1 MLAVFRKDLRLFL
14 RDRSAL
20 LFSLLMPI
28 FVITVIAEGLFHGDG
43 GKLLIPV
50 VNERRPGGR
59 NVQKLLAE
67 HAVVREMSRE
77 EAERLVR
84 DKHDAP
90 AAIVF
95 PAKLSKQYLQG
106 HSSEILLLTDPASGS
121 DLQAV
126 KVLLLLMDKEAAALA
141 DPFAEEKI
149 TLTEQNLT
157 GKRLAVTVF
166 EQRVPGFALMFVL
179 LAVVFGTSM
188 SMHDERDWGTLARL
202 LVAPGGFTRI
212 LLGKL
217 AARFVVGVIQ
227 MLLLLAWGH
236 FVFGVSLGSS
246 PIAFVLLTMAAVFAV
261 VAAGMLVAGLAR
273 SREQTLR
280 LGLSMVM
287 ALSALGG
294 CWWPQSVQ
302 PDWMNRVSPVVFTTW
317 AMRGLND
324 LILRERGL
332 DAVALPIGVLIVYGA
347 VTMALGL
354 RLFRMRFSAAGRRR
368 LARHRS
374 PAPGGEPGW
383 WGFRFSCKPSNR
395 W

>member
-20 LFSLLMPI
+20 LFSILMPI
-28 FVITVIAEGLFHGDG
+28 FVITVIAEGLFHGDDG
-43 GKLLIPV
+43 PKLLVPIVNQDGGPV
-50 VNERRPGGR
+50 AGTF
-59 NVQKLLAE
+59 QKLLAE
-67 HAVVREMSRE
+67 HADVREVSRE

-84 DKHDAP
+84 DKHEAA

-95 PAKLSKQYLQG
+95 PPQLSKQYLQG
-106 HSSEILLLTDPASGS
+106 RSSEILLLTDPAAGS
-121 DLQAV
+121 DLGAV

-141 DPFAEEKI
+141 DPFAEDKI
-149 TLTEQNLT
+149 TLKEQNLT
-157 GKRLAVTVF
+157 GNRLAVTVF

-217 AARFVVGVIQ
+217 AARFVVGVLQ
-227 MLLLLAWGH
+227 MLILLAWGH
-236 FVFGVSLGSS
+236 YVFGVSLGSS

-273 SREQTLR
+273 SREQTLP
-280 LGLSMVM
+280 LGLSLVM

-294 CWWPQSVQ
+294 CWWPQSMQ
-302 PDWMNRVSPVVFTTW
+302 PDWMNRISPVVFTTW

-332 DAVALPIGVLIVYGA
+332 DAVALPVGVLLAYGA

-354 RLFRMRFSAAGRRR
+354 RLFRMRFSAR
-368 LARHRS
+368 
-374 PAPGGEPGW
+374 
-383 WGFRFSCKPSNR
+383 
-395 W
+395 

>member
-43 GKLLIPV
+43 GPKLLIPV
-50 VNERRPGGR
+50 VNEDGGP
-59 NVQKLLAE
+59 VAGTFQKLLAE
-67 HAVVREMSRE
+67 HADVREMSRE

-106 HSSEILLLTDPASGS
+106 RSSEILLLTDPASGS

-157 GKRLAVTVF
+157 GNRLAVTVF

-217 AARFVVGVIQ
+217 AARFVVGVMQ
-227 MLLLLAWGH
+227 MLVLLAWGH

-273 SREQTLR
+273 SREQTLP

-294 CWWPQSVQ
+294 CWWPQSMQ

-347 VTMALGL
+347 VTMAVGL
-354 RLFRMRFSAAGRRR
+354 RLFRMRFSAR
-368 LARHRS
+368 
-374 PAPGGEPGW
+374 
-383 WGFRFSCKPSNR
+383 
-395 W
+395 

>member
-20 LFSLLMPI
+20 LFSILMPI
-28 FVITVIAEGLFHGDG
+28 FVITVIAEGLFHGDDG
-43 GKLLIPV
+43 PKLLVPIVNQDGGPV
-50 VNERRPGGR
+50 AGTF
-59 NVQKLLAE
+59 QKLLAE
-67 HAVVREMSRE
+67 HADAREVSRE

-84 DKHDAP
+84 DKHEAA

-95 PAKLSKQYLQG
+95 PPQLSKQYLQG
-106 HSSEILLLTDPASGS
+106 RSSEILLLTDPAAGS
-121 DLQAV
+121 DLGAV

-141 DPFAEEKI
+141 DPFAEDKI
-149 TLTEQNLT
+149 TLKEQNLT
-157 GKRLAVTVF
+157 GNRLAVTVF

-217 AARFVVGVIQ
+217 AARFVVGVLQ
-227 MLLLLAWGH
+227 MLILLAWGH
-236 FVFGVSLGSS
+236 YVFGVSLGSS

-273 SREQTLR
+273 SREQTLP
-280 LGLSMVM
+280 LGLSLVM

-294 CWWPQSVQ
+294 CWWPQSMQ
-302 PDWMNRVSPVVFTTW
+302 PDWMNRISPVVFTTW

-332 DAVALPIGVLIVYGA
+332 DAVALPVGVLVAYGA

-354 RLFRMRFSAAGRRR
+354 RLFRMRFSAR
-368 LARHRS
+368 
-374 PAPGGEPGW
+374 
-383 WGFRFSCKPSNR
+383 
-395 W
+395 

>member
-20 LFSLLMPI
+20 LFSILMPI
-28 FVITVIAEGLFHGDG
+28 FVITVIAEGLFHGDDG
-43 GKLLIPV
+43 PKLLVPIVNQDGGPV
-50 VNERRPGGR
+50 AGTF
-59 NVQKLLAE
+59 QKLLAE
-67 HAVVREMSRE
+67 HADVREMSRA

-84 DKHDAP
+84 DKHEAA

-95 PAKLSKQYLQG
+95 PPQLSKQYLQG
-106 HSSEILLLTDPASGS
+106 RSSEILLLTDPAAGS
-121 DLQAV
+121 DLGAV

-141 DPFAEEKI
+141 DPFAEDKI
-149 TLTEQNLT
+149 TLKEQNLT
-157 GKRLAVTVF
+157 GNRLAVTVF

-217 AARFVVGVIQ
+217 AARFVVGVLQ
-227 MLLLLAWGH
+227 MLILLAWGH
-236 FVFGVSLGSS
+236 YVFGVSLGSS

-273 SREQTLR
+273 SREQTLP
-280 LGLSMVM
+280 LGLSLVM

-294 CWWPQSVQ
+294 CWWPQSMQ
-302 PDWMNRVSPVVFTTW
+302 PDWMNRISPVVFTTW

-332 DAVALPIGVLIVYGA
+332 DAVALPVGVLVAYGA

-354 RLFRMRFSAAGRRR
+354 RLFRLRFSAR
-368 LARHRS
+368 
-374 PAPGGEPGW
+374 
-383 WGFRFSCKPSNR
+383 
-395 W
+395 

>member
-28 FVITVIAEGLFHGDG
+28 LVITVIAEGLFHGDDG
-43 GKLLIPV
+43 PKLLVPV
-50 VNERRPGGR
+50 VNEDGGP
-59 NVQKLLAE
+59 VAGTFTKLLSE
-67 HAVVREMSRE
+67 HADVREVSRE

-84 DKHDAP
+84 DKHDAA

-95 PAKLSKQYLQG
+95 PPKLSKQYLQG
-106 HSSEILLLTDPASGS
+106 HSSEILLLTDPAAGS

-157 GKRLAVTVF
+157 GNRLAVTVF

-217 AARFVVGVIQ
+217 AARFVVGVMQ
-227 MLLLLAWGH
+227 MLVLLAWGH

-273 SREQTLR
+273 SREQTLP

-294 CWWPQSVQ
+294 LWWPQSMQ
-302 PDWMNRVSPVVFTTW
+302 PDWMNRVSPAVFTTW

-332 DAVALPIGVLIVYGA
+332 DAVVLPVGVLIVYGA

-354 RLFRMRFSAAGRRR
+354 RLFRMRFSAR
-368 LARHRS
+368 
-374 PAPGGEPGW
+374 
-383 WGFRFSCKPSNR
+383 
-395 W
+395 

>member
-20 LFSLLMPI
+20 VFSLLMPI

-43 GKLLIPV
+43 GPKLLIPV
-50 VNERRPGGR
+50 VNEDGGP
-59 NVQKLLAE
+59 VAGTFQKLLAE
-67 HAVVREMSRE
+67 HADVREMSRE
-77 EAERLVR
+77 DAERLVR

-106 HSSEILLLTDPASGS
+106 RSSEILLLTDPASGS

-157 GKRLAVTVF
+157 GNRLAVTVF

-217 AARFVVGVIQ
+217 AARFVVGVMQ
-227 MLLLLAWGH
+227 MLVLLAWGH

-273 SREQTLR
+273 SREQTLP

-294 CWWPQSVQ
+294 CWWPQSMQ

-354 RLFRMRFSAAGRRR
+354 RLFRMRFSAR
-368 LARHRS
+368 
-374 PAPGGEPGW
+374 
-383 WGFRFSCKPSNR
+383 
-395 W
+395 

>member
-20 LFSLLMPI
+20 VFSLLMPI

-43 GKLLIPV
+43 GPKLLIPV
-50 VNERRPGGR
+50 VNEDGGP
-59 NVQKLLAE
+59 VAGTFQKLLAE
-67 HAVVREMSRE
+67 HADVREMSRE

-106 HSSEILLLTDPASGS
+106 RSSEILLLTDPASGS

-157 GKRLAVTVF
+157 GNRLAVTVF

-217 AARFVVGVIQ
+217 AARFVVGVMQ

-273 SREQTLR
+273 SREQTLP

-294 CWWPQSVQ
+294 CWWPQSMQ

-354 RLFRMRFSAAGRRR
+354 RLFRMRFSAR
-368 LARHRS
+368 
-374 PAPGGEPGW
+374 
-383 WGFRFSCKPSNR
+383 
-395 W
+395 

>member
-1 MLAVFRKDLRLFL
+1 
-14 RDRSAL
+14 
-20 LFSLLMPI
+20 
-28 FVITVIAEGLFHGDG
+28 
-43 GKLLIPV
+43 
-50 VNERRPGGR
+50 
-59 NVQKLLAE
+59 
-67 HAVVREMSRE
+67 VREMSRQ

-84 DKHDAP
+84 DKHDAA

-95 PAKLSKQYLQG
+95 PPKLSKQYLQG
-106 HSSEILLLTDPASGS
+106 RSSEILLLTDPAAGS

-157 GKRLAVTVF
+157 GNRLAVTVF

-217 AARFVVGVIQ
+217 AARFVVGVMQ
-227 MLLLLAWGH
+227 MLVLLAWGH

-273 SREQTLR
+273 SREQTLP

-294 CWWPQSVQ
+294 LWWPQSMQ
-302 PDWMNRVSPVVFTTW
+302 PDWMNRVSPAVFTTW

-332 DAVALPIGVLIVYGA
+332 DAVALPVGVLIVYGA

-354 RLFRMRFSAAGRRR
+354 RLFRMRFSAR
-368 LARHRS
+368 
-374 PAPGGEPGW
+374 
-383 WGFRFSCKPSNR
+383 
-395 W
+395 

>member
-20 LFSLLMPI
+20 VFSLLMPI

-43 GKLLIPV
+43 GPKLLIPV
-50 VNERRPGGR
+50 VNEDGGP
-59 NVQKLLAE
+59 VAGTFQKLLAE
-67 HAVVREMSRE
+67 HADVREMSRE

-106 HSSEILLLTDPASGS
+106 RSSEILLLTDPASGT

-157 GKRLAVTVF
+157 GNRLAVTVF

-188 SMHDERDWGTLARL
+188 GIHDEREVFWCANQTSPPG
-202 LVAPGGFTRI
+202 LVCSTGLPFRWKTPNTSRTAAGFTLI
-212 LLGKL
+212 
-217 AARFVVGVIQ
+217 FSTQ
-227 MLLLLAWGH
+227 
-236 FVFGVSLGSS
+236 
-246 PIAFVLLTMAAVFAV
+246 PTT
-261 VAAGMLVAGLAR
+261 GLA
-273 SREQTLR
+273 LR
-280 LGLSMVM
+280 QSSGNTPPGSLLSIRRASSLPHCSSQSYLVLPNPM
-287 ALSALGG
+287 AIS
-294 CWWPQSVQ
+294 
-302 PDWMNRVSPVVFTTW
+302 
-317 AMRGLND
+317 
-324 LILRERGL
+324 I
-332 DAVALPIGVLIVYGA
+332 
-347 VTMALGL
+347 
-354 RLFRMRFSAAGRRR
+354 
-368 LARHRS
+368 H
-374 PAPGGEPGW
+374 
-383 WGFRFSCKPSNR
+383 
-395 W
+395 